1 MLLLNNVCIS
11 THKTNKHM
19 CAVYWQRNELLYCAH
34 DLMLRVSAD
43 RNASCESSQNAALT
57 NIKTIAKLQALHV

>member
-1 MLLLNNVCIS
+1 
-11 THKTNKHM
+11 M
-19 CAVYWQRNELLYCAH
+19 CAVYWQRNELFYWAH

-43 RNASCESSQNAALT
+43 KSGESSKNTALT